1 MDNNNFGSLLIYDLK
16 DIESIKS
23 KNKDELYQLLHIIVE
38 EIMDM
43 NIIGEPTFEYFQD
56 NEYNH
61 SRGLT
66 GFSATCIISL
76 SSITLH
82 ICDIQKTAYIDIFT
96 CCKIDEDITFN
107 ISKTLKRFFEPS
119 QIRTKIIHRGVGWN

>member
-1 MDNNNFGSLLIYDLK
+1 MNFGTLLIFDLK
-16 DIESIKS
+16 DIESINS
-23 KNKDELYQLLHIIVE
+23 KDKDKLNELLHIMVYD
-38 EIMDM
+38 IMKM
-43 NIIGEPTFEYFQD
+43 KIIGSPIFEYFED

-61 SRGLT
+61 NKGLT

-96 CCKIDEDITFN
+96 CCELNDEMTFN
-107 ISKTLKRFFEPS
+107 INNTLKEFFEPS
-119 QIRTKIIHRGVGWN
+119 QIKRKIINRGI